1 MADLITGI
9 LIGIPLGA
17 ILLGIAAF
25 WATGRARFTR
35 RGPVRHIIMVMLAA
49 LISGCGVHSVW
60 NVSDRE
66 AVQSYA
72 KAEPHSNPV
81 FVTRA
86 GLMPGQYD
94 TLAQIDL
101 SRNTC
106 EGDTKVMKVM
116 ANQARQHGCDAV
128 IEVDIWY
135 KPSLFGECDN
145 APHASGQCVK
155 LPDKDVTQRL
165 DGFWF

>member
-9 LIGIPLGA
+9 MIGLPLGA
-17 ILLGIAAF
+17 ILLGMAAF
-25 WATGRARFTR
+25 WFTGRAKYTR
-35 RGPVRHIIMVMLAA
+35 KGTVKHIIMVMVALA
-49 LISGCGVHSVW
+49 LSGCGVHSVW

-66 AVQSYA
+66 SVKSYA
-72 KAEPHSNPV
+72 KSEPHSNTV

-86 GLMPGQYD
+86 GLKPGEYEN
-94 TLAQIDL
+94 LAQISI

-106 EGDTKVMKVM
+106 EGDTQVMRIL
-116 ANQARQHGCDAV
+116 ADEARKQGCDAV

-145 APHASGQCVK
+145 APHANGQCVK
-155 LPDKDVTQRL
+155 LTDKTVTGRL